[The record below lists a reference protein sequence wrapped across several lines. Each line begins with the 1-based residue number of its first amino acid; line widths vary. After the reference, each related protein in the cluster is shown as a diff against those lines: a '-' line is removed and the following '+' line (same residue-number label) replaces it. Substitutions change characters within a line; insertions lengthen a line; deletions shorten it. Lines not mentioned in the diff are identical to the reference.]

1 MTALSRGPLASVPS
15 GAAYS
20 DSHIAP
26 KLRSMGKA
34 TPCQAQGFAIK
45 LSVHF
50 VQLPV
55 QFDTAR
61 LAAEIQAF
69 DSSCWRKHPQNF
81 PGNFALPLIAVNGDA
96 DADAINGP
104 LRATPYLNQCPYLT
118 QVLHRLGAVWG
129 RTRLMKLSGHAEVTP
144 HADVSYYW
152 RERARV
158 HVPIL
163 TKPTV
168 RFICGESEVNMA
180 AGECW
185 IFDTWRNHRVIN
197 ADDDE
202 RIHLVADTVG
212 SDDFWSLVN
221 RGRPVKNAGDAS
233 WHAEPLAAQLNEF
246 PELAYEAVNV
256 PLVMTPWELQ
266 SHLVF
271 LFGEV
276 IPHPEL
282 AEAQAISSRLMATWR
297 TLWAQYGTDRSG
309 WPSYRQAL
317 DRFDADMQAA
327 APSLRAVHGA
337 KVLRILKPML
347 LDVALAD
354 QGLDLGA
361 YEPRKPEVAAVTVGE
376 KRDEIFDRPIFIIS
390 SPRSGSTMLF
400 EALAQAQDLYTI
412 GQESHA
418 LIEGVPALNPAS
430 RHFASNRL
438 EAADATPELGAV
450 LRQRF
455 LAELRDRDGR
465 IAPSLPV
472 RMLEKTP
479 KNALRIPF
487 LAQLFP
493 QAQFVYLHRDIRQ
506 TLSSMIEAWQSG
518 RFRTYPHLPG
528 WTGPSWSLL
537 LVPGWKELI
546 GRPLQEIVAAQW
558 EITANTLLD
567 DLAAVPADRVH
578 RVRYDEIVADP
589 TQAMQRLS
597 SLLGLA
603 WDRPIDG
610 SLPLSR
616 FTVSEPSPEKWRRHE
631 ALINQVLPSLEPTLE
646 RLERFMAGRNP

>member
-1 MTALSRGPLASVPS
+1 M
-15 GAAYS
+15 
-20 DSHIAP
+20 
-26 KLRSMGKA
+26 
-34 TPCQAQGFAIK
+34 K
-45 LSVHF
+45 LSVPF

-55 QFDTAR
+55 QFDAAR
-61 LAAEIQAF
+61 LAAEITAL

-81 PGNFALPLIAVNGDA
+81 PGNFALPLISVNGDP
-96 DADAINGP
+96 DIDAINGP
-104 LRATPYLNQCPYLT
+104 MRATAYLRQCPYLT

-221 RGRPVKNAGDAS
+221 RGRPVKIAGDTN
-233 WHAEPLAAQLNEF
+233 WHAERLAAKSDHF
-246 PELAYEAVNV
+246 PELAYESVNV
-256 PLVMTPWELQ
+256 PVVMTPWELK

-276 IPHPEL
+276 TPHPEL
-282 AEAQAISSRLMATWR
+282 AEAQAISSRLIATWR
-297 TLWAQYGTDRSG
+297 TLWSQYGTDRSG
-309 WPSYRQAL
+309 WPSYRAAL
-317 DRFDADMQAA
+317 DRFAAQIQAA
-327 APSLRAVHGA
+327 APSLRAVHGVKVA
-337 KVLRILKPML
+337 KILKPML
-347 LDVALAD
+347 LDAALVD
-354 QGLDLGA
+354 QGLDLAA
-361 YEPRKPEVAAVTVGE
+361 YEPRKPEMAAVTSAE
-376 KRDEIFDRPIFIIS
+376 KRDDVFDRPIFIIA

-400 EALAQAQDLYTI
+400 ETLAQAQDLYTI
-412 GQESHA
+412 GQESHS
-418 LIEGVPALNPAS
+418 LIEGVPALNPGS
-430 RHFASNRL
+430 RQFASNRL
-438 EAADATPELGAV
+438 EAADATPELSAL

-455 LAELRDRDGR
+455 LAELHDRDGR
-465 IAPSLPV
+465 TSPSLPV

-537 LVPGWKELI
+537 LVRG
-546 GRPLQEIVAAQW
+546 
-558 EITANTLLD
+558 
-567 DLAAVPADRVH
+567 
-578 RVRYDEIVADP
+578 
-589 TQAMQRLS
+589 
-597 SLLGLA
+597 
-603 WDRPIDG
+603 
-610 SLPLSR
+610 
-616 FTVSEPSPEKWRRHE
+616 
-631 ALINQVLPSLEPTLE
+631 
-646 RLERFMAGRNP
+646 

>member
-1 MTALSRGPLASVPS
+1 M
-15 GAAYS
+15 
-20 DSHIAP
+20 
-26 KLRSMGKA
+26 
-34 TPCQAQGFAIK
+34 K
-45 LSVHF
+45 LSVPF

-55 QFDTAR
+55 QFDAGR
-61 LAAEIQAF
+61 LAAEIQAL
-69 DSSCWRKHPQNF
+69 DASCWRKHPQNF
-81 PGNFALPLIAVNGDA
+81 PGNFALPLIAVNGDP
-96 DADAINGP
+96 DVDAINGP
-104 LRATPYLNQCPYLT
+104 MRPTSYLEQCPYLT

-152 RERARV
+152 RERTRV

-168 RFICGESEVNMA
+168 RFICGDSEVNMA

-197 ADDDE
+197 GDDDE

-221 RGRPVKNAGDAS
+221 GGRAPGHGSHEGWQAEYVAAAGD
-233 WHAEPLAAQLNEF
+233 HF
-246 PELAYEAVNV
+246 PELAYESVNV
-256 PLVMTPWELQ
+256 PEVMTPWELQ

-282 AEAQAISSRLMATWR
+282 AKAQAVSSRLIAKWK
-297 TLWAQYGTDRSG
+297 TLWAQYGTARAG
-309 WPSYRQAL
+309 WSFYREAL
-317 DRFDADMQAA
+317 DRFDTEMTAA

-354 QGLDLGA
+354 QGIDLAA
-361 YEPRKPEVAAVTVGE
+361 YEPRKPEALAAAPTE
-376 KRDEIFDRPIFIIS
+376 KPDEVFDRPIFIIS
-390 SPRSGSTMLF
+390 SPRSGSTLLF
-400 EALAQAQDLYTI
+400 ETMAQARNLYTI

-418 LIEGVPALNPAS
+418 LIEGVPALNPVL
-430 RHFASNRL
+430 RDFASNRL
-438 EAADATPELGAV
+438 EAVDATPELGDL

-455 LAELRDRDGR
+455 LDELRDRDG
-465 IAPSLPV
+465 AASPQLPV

-487 LAQLFP
+487 LAKIFP
-493 QAQFVYLHRDIRQ
+493 QAHFVYLHRDVRQ

-518 RFRTYPHLPG
+518 RFRTYPKLPD

-537 LVPGWKELI
+537 LVPGWRELS

-558 EITANTLLD
+558 ATTTNTLLD
-567 DLAAVPADRVH
+567 DLSALPAERVQIVH
-578 RVRYDEIVADP
+578 YDNLLATPKRE
-589 TQAMQRLS
+589 MERLCS
-597 SLLGLA
+597 ALGLT

-610 SLPLSR
+610 ELPLSR
-616 FTVSEPSPEKWRRHE
+616 FTVSEPAPEKWRRHE
-631 ALINQVLPSLEPTLE
+631 ALIDEVLPGLQPTLD
-646 RLERFMAGRNP
+646 RLERFMAR